1 MQYRKSL
8 EIPNLLSTERAA
20 AVRDILTAHGAHV
33 DGNLDVPLGADG
45 LGLDSIA
52 IAEVLLVCET
62 RFGVSAV
69 ELLAGPP
76 LTVRRLIAAIGE

>member
-1 MQYRKSL
+1 M
-8 EIPNLLSTERAA
+8 TVAA
-20 AVRDILTAHGAHV
+20 AVRDLLAAHGARV
-33 DGNLDVPLGADG
+33 DRNEDLALGAGG

-52 IAEVLLVCET
+52 IAEVLLECET